1 MITNDYKN
9 GYNNHKCAHCATKRD
24 PRTRLEVFLYNSF
37 AGLLGAAVLI
47 APYFLFIY
55 L

>member
-1 MITNDYKN
+1 MQDYKY
-9 GYNNHKCAHCATKRD
+9 GYKSPRQASNCATSKREKSRAD
-24 PRTRLEVFLYNSF
+24 MFLVDTG